1 MNALT
6 IRSAK
11 AGDAALIL
19 SLIKELAEYEKLSH
33 EVIATEADLKASLF
47 APSASVECVIAE
59 WEGLPVG
66 FALFFSNFSTFLS
79 KKGLYLE
86 DLYVKPEYRGKKI
99 GKSLLLHLVQIA
111 QERGYGRME
120 WAVLDWNTPSI
131 DFYKSLGARP
141 MDEWTTFRLG
151 REQMTQL
158 LSDK

>member
-1 MNALT
+1 MNSLN
-6 IRSAK
+6 IRSARP
-11 AGDAALIL
+11 ADAALIL
-19 SLIKELAEYEKLSH
+19 SLIKELAAYEKLSH
-33 EVIATEADLKASLF
+33 EVSATEADIQSALF
-47 APSASVECVIAE
+47 MPQASVECVIAE

-111 QERGYGRME
+111 HERGYGRME

-131 DFYKSLGARP
+131 DFYKSLGACP
-141 MDEWTTFRLG
+141 MDEWTIFRLNRG
-151 REQMTQL
+151 QMAHL